1 MEKLS
6 LERFREI
13 KEIIQDIGKEIMQQE
28 ITQERFEEIAPIYKA
43 ISEELKS
50 HDLSD
55 IDFEEYR
62 GFDISLM
69 DFEGT
74 GANLDFSILECNDKK
89 IGCLK
94 GCNIRNF
101 DFSLKYTEDDF
112 DPEFIEANRDKFW
125 GLDIPD
131 PAVRRRYYNNALTFA
146 DLKKYNLYDRAD
158 SSHFEYDVKTMINE
172 YGMEIFK
179 YIDLALLETSE
190 FIFLVNELP
199 GKVKKV
205 VDEAKENET
214 PVDENKIKELEKEYV
229 LSSISNGYDYERIR
243 NNPKIRAIIEDE
255 FVDFSEEQEDLR
267 NKYINHRL
275 TFNDIVSNYSI
286 FRDKNF
292 LVGMSSFVNDSMIS
306 ENLTKENVKFFIEN
320 FTDVA
325 QIVASSGYDGFL
337 DIVEC
342 LDINGSKEENLE
354 SIYSKL
360 EAILRNIA
368 SSLDFQSS
376 LDSYCRLLPFS
387 RCCPIII
394 TDDYGKGS
402 ISKILKYS
410 SDEKI
415 KSYNIPIMTF
425 KEFSTLSL
433 FSTFGI
439 DTMMEFDRENSGI
452 FSGVNFE
459 NLKDFYD
466 DYIHYDGNNFN
477 LETSLQATKDYS
489 DDDMDRPYTKE
500 EFEETMFRAI
510 MYGPTD
516 GQTKGKSR
524 LNFDCFSQE
533 FSQKYLD
540 YYLNKKLKDS
550 EQKDKIKK
558 VFSKYSLKY
567 IESFIIDKKVA
578 EWRHESNEGYDLL
591 TLEDIDIENLTEE
604 QLDALIISRAR
615 KGMITGYIEFSE
627 NEPNIIK
634 ENIPEFFLAED
645 APEELKQKF
654 YRSRSNDI
662 FHSYEFTFDDL
673 SNEEYLPYLKGKS
686 IEASKYE
693 EELKTFIKNFS
704 LDEIIH
710 FVNEGYDGLD
720 ENKFEQYKEVLAVCI
735 GDTKEHIPEIEDGD
749 ILKIQ
754 KFLSKYPLRYI
765 AQLTYYDI
773 NQFFYEK
780 CEKEVDDQKLKS
792 WFKLKMMDL
801 LEEGSVEYS
810 EKDSKFL
817 REDFP
822 DFFLDE
828 DAPEELKQKFYTK
841 LNGNFEMTDLN
852 NLEFQKYLE
861 GKSISWAKKTQEL
874 SRLLKR
880 FSLKQLFELANL
892 GIDDVKTTVI
902 SENGEEV
909 PREESEIEN
918 EKGNIRDRN
927 INILNLYACS
937 ELNVNNLWRVFTR
950 TTKKIAQKEL
960 RNKYNLPDGVAFE
973 TQEIDLDELSERV
986 EKIKKD
992 LFLCPGLVLYLDQE
1006 ELKNAKIS
1014 EYNEIRRLSRFHLS
1028 PNYRLDLAEQIL
1040 GKMYGF
1046 LGYGNCRSVFE
1057 LPQLSEEALDELIVQ
1072 NGELTKDLYEEKY
1085 KIVGSVDIASNFFV
1099 SLSNITSEGKKKSK
1113 EFWNIAKSINQKISN
1128 GFDGTIVELIN
1139 TCCIE
1144 NNCEITDEVIQE
1156 FSRRMKAYHT
1166 KYKKEIASEHIAYM
1180 VNDTIRLEN
1189 AETRKKLKNFA
1200 IDAIEE
1206 SLLLN
1211 EKIDLKTIRDYL
1223 EKEFSAKNEDGT
1235 PVYSAHITDHLDDLV
1250 KIAEELSK
1258 SKDFGEIL
1266 NKSVID
1272 VLKDEQQK
1280 IGQGWIRK
1288 LLKVDDFPEKLTV
1301 DEYNELEEQLY
1312 GDAGIEIETKMVI
1325 GPKDTSAQGL
1335 EKAFELLADSGFET
1349 VLTFE
1354 KAEIMFNALGKP
1366 YSEEFKKFFMRNKDK
1381 FIGVPAYYTE
1391 FTKLHK
1397 YFDSIISDRYILHR
1411 YQKGDFSLEEA
1422 IKELKKSNFRNVED
1436 GEFELSFAGRKGKNW
1451 DQEKF
1456 ERAKQIFKEMKEREF
1471 QAIPPE
1477 EVQKARFRGRIL
1489 RIDDPLAL
1497 VIGDITT
1504 CCQVL
1509 EEGQPGESSM
1519 MHSVTEHNGSLF
1531 IVEELNEHGE
1541 VVREVAQSWMWR
1553 NGDRI
1558 CFDNIEIPDTI
1569 IPELGKQ
1576 KAFDS
1581 ILDVYM
1587 EEAKKIIETDNK
1599 ALKLLLEA
1607 GKITEEEYNAMMIS
1621 EVTAGTGCDNLISN
1635 ISNERREKLQNAD
1648 IIVPIENSK
1657 TYTGMHSRSLYSDAR
1672 YEQLVFVKNP
1682 SKVKKEHKDISVSD
1696 KGLKY
1701 TKIRDIFR
1709 RDGEDINPDLIKIIK
1724 KMNKQENKEN
1734 TPWEEVENYMDILS
1748 AFAGYNEYYG
1758 QDIDDYRMDLSI
1770 SESGDWYILTQTK
1783 DDIISVKDSLILTT
1797 FDENDPKSKFDKK
1810 MSVYEYTQELLNI
1823 FSRNFESQKKV
1834 QIDLERE
1841 GKFATLDAFIQTD
1854 IISVDEAGIVTVKDI
1869 EKLRKAIKSADE
1881 QYKELRSERM
1891 LSDLVRDDER

>member
-13 KEIIQDIGKEIMQQE
+13 KKIMQDISKEIMQQE

-69 DFEGT
+69 ELEGT

-112 DPEFIEANRDKFW
+112 DSEFIEENKDKFW

-146 DLKKYNLYDRAD
+146 DLKKYNLYDKAD

-205 VDEAKENET
+205 VEEANENGT
-214 PVDENKIKELEKEYV
+214 PVDEDKIKELEKEYI
-229 LSSISNGYDYERIR
+229 LSGISNEYDYERIR
-243 NNPKIRAIIEDE
+243 NNPKIKALVEDE
-255 FVDFSEEQEDLR
+255 FIEFSEEE
-267 NKYINHRL
+267 KYLKNRFIGHQL
-275 TFNDIVSNYSI
+275 LFDDIVSNYSI
-286 FRDKNF
+286 FREKNF
-292 LVGMSSFVNDSMIS
+292 LFGMSNVVNETMIS
-306 ENLTKENVKFFIEN
+306 KNLTKENLNFFIEN
-320 FTDVA
+320 FTDIA
-325 QIVASSGYDGFL
+325 KLIASTDYDGFL
-337 DIVEC
+337 EIVEVV
-342 LDINGSKEENLE
+342 DMNASKEDNLE
-354 SIYSKL
+354 NIYSKL
-360 EAILRNIA
+360 EDILKKIA
-368 SSLDFQSS
+368 LSWDLQSS
-376 LDSYCRLLPFS
+376 INNFCQILPFS
-387 RCCPIII
+387 RCYPIAIA
-394 TDDYGKGS
+394 DDYTKGS
-402 ISKILKYS
+402 LHKILSYS

-415 KSYNIPIMTF
+415 KSYNIPIEVFRDHT
-425 KEFSTLSL
+425 KVNL
-433 FSTFGI
+433 FYTFGI

-466 DYIHYDGNNFN
+466 YYIHYDGNNFN

-500 EFEETMFRAI
+500 EFEETIFRAI

-516 GQTKGKSR
+516 GNTKGR
-524 LNFDCFSQE
+524 AGFDFDCFSKE

-540 YYLNKKLKDS
+540 YYLNKKFKDS
-550 EQKDKIKK
+550 EQKEKIKK
-558 VFSKYSLKY
+558 VFSKYNLKY
-567 IESFIIDKKVA
+567 IESFLIDRKVIEWRKSIIDD
-578 EWRHESNEGYDLL
+578 YDAVP
-591 TLEDIDIENLTEE
+591 LEDLDIENLTEE
-604 QLDALIISRAR
+604 ELDNLIISKAR
-615 KGMITGYIEFSE
+615 NGMITGYIDFSE
-627 NEPNIIK
+627 NEPDIIK
-634 ENIPEFFLAED
+634 EKIPEFFLD
-645 APEELKQKF
+645 QNAPEELKQKF
-654 YRSRSNDI
+654 YRSRSNEDI
-662 FHSYEFTFDDL
+662 FHSYEFSFDDF
-673 SNEEYLPYLKGKS
+673 SNEEYWPYLKGKS
-686 IEASKYE
+686 IEASNYE
-693 EELKTFIKNFS
+693 EELGIFIKKFS

-710 FVNEGYDGLD
+710 FVNEGYEGLD
-720 ENKFEQYKEVLAVCI
+720 ESKFEQYKEVLAVCI

-749 ILKIQ
+749 LLKIQ

-765 AQLTYYDI
+765 SQLTYYDI
-773 NQFFYEK
+773 NQCFYEN
-780 CEKEVDDQKLKS
+780 CEEKVEEPKLKV
-792 WFKLKMMDL
+792 WFKFRMMDL
-801 LEEGSVEYS
+801 LEDRSLDYS
-810 EKDSKFL
+810 EKDRKFL
-817 REDFP
+817 EEFFP

-841 LNGNFEMTDLN
+841 LHGNFEMTDLN

-861 GKSISWAKKTQEL
+861 GKSISWARKTQEL
-874 SRLLKR
+874 TKLLKR
-880 FSLKQLFELANL
+880 FPLKKLFEFANL
-892 GIDDVKTTVI
+892 EIDDVKTTVI
-902 SENGEEV
+902 SENGEKVSRDEA
-909 PREESEIEN
+909 EIEK
-918 EKGNIRDRN
+918 EKENLRDRN
-927 INILNLYACS
+927 INILNFYGCS
-937 ELNVNNLWRVFTR
+937 ESNVDALWSIFIL
-950 TTKKIAQKEL
+950 TTNKIAQREL
-960 RNKYNLPDGVAFE
+960 RKKYNLPDDVDFE
-973 TQEIDLDELSERV
+973 LQGIHLEELSERE

-1006 ELKNAKIS
+1006 ELENAKIS

-1099 SLSNITSEGKKKSK
+1099 GLSNITSEGKKKSK

-1128 GFDGTIVELIN
+1128 GFDGNIEELIN

-1156 FSRRMKAYHT
+1156 FFQKMKTYHT

-1180 VNDTIRLEN
+1180 VNDIIRLEN
-1189 AETRKKLKNFA
+1189 TETRKKLKNFV

-1206 SLLLN
+1206 SLITN
-1211 EKIDLKTIRDYL
+1211 EKIDLKTIRAYL

-1235 PVYSAHITDHLDDLV
+1235 PAYSNHITDHLEDLV

-1266 NKSVID
+1266 NKSVVD
-1272 VLKDEQQK
+1272 VLKEEQQK

-1301 DEYNELEEQLY
+1301 DEYNELEELLY
-1312 GDAGIEIETKMVI
+1312 GNKGIEIETKMVI
-1325 GPKDTSAQGL
+1325 GPKDTSAKGL
-1335 EKAFELLADSGFET
+1335 EKAFELLADSGFEA

-1354 KAEIMFNALGKP
+1354 KAEIMFNALNKP
-1366 YSEEFKKFFMRNKDK
+1366 YSEEFKNFFMRNKDK
-1381 FIGVPAYYTE
+1381 FISIPEFYTE
-1391 FTKLHK
+1391 FTRLHK
-1397 YFDSIISDRYILHR
+1397 YFESIISDRYISNR
-1411 YQKGDFSLEEA
+1411 YKKGDFSVEEA
-1422 IKELKKSNFRNVED
+1422 VKELKKSSFRNIED
-1436 GEFELSFAGRKGKNW
+1436 GEYGLAFAGRKGKHW

-1477 EVQKARFRGRIL
+1477 EVQNGRFRGRIL

-1531 IVEELNEHGE
+1531 IVEELNENGE
-1541 VVREVAQSWMWR
+1541 PIREVAQSWMWR

-1558 CFDNIEIPDTI
+1558 CFDNIEIPDPI

-1576 KAFDS
+1576 KAFDN
-1581 ILDVYM
+1581 ILDVYI

-1599 ALKLLLEA
+1599 ALKKLLEV
-1607 GKITEEEYNAMMIS
+1607 GVITEQEYDSMMIS
-1621 EVTAGTGCDNLISN
+1621 EITAGTGCDNLISN
-1635 ISNERREKLQNAD
+1635 ISKERREKLQKAD

-1672 YEQLVFVKNP
+1672 YDQLVFVKNP
-1682 SKVKKEHKDISVSD
+1682 SKVKSEHKDISVSD

-1701 TKIRDIFR
+1701 TKIRDIIR
-1709 RDGEDINPDLIKIIK
+1709 RDGEDINPDLIKLIK
-1724 KMNKQENKEN
+1724 KMNAQENN
-1734 TPWEEVENYMDILS
+1734 PWEEIENYIDILS
-1748 AFAGYNEYYG
+1748 TFAGYNEYYG
-1758 QDIDDYRMDLSI
+1758 QNIDDYRMDLSI
-1770 SESGDWYILTQTK
+1770 SEAGDWYILTQT
-1783 DDIISVKDSLILTT
+1783 DNNLISVNDSFISTN
-1797 FDENDPKSKFDKK
+1797 FDENNPKSKFDKK
-1810 MSVYEYTQELLNI
+1810 MSVYEYTQELLNM
-1823 FSRNFESQKKV
+1823 FSRNFGTENKV

-1841 GKFATLDAFIQTD
+1841 GKFATLDAFIQTN
-1854 IISVDEAGIVTVKDI
+1854 IISVSDDGIVTVKDI
-1869 EKLRKAIKSADE
+1869 EKLRDAIKSIDE
-1881 QYKELRSERM
+1881 QYKKLRTERM
-1891 LSDLVRDDER
+1891 LSDIGREDER